1 MEAGVREAAAE
12 ALVAGAAELG
22 LRLPPAGVERL
33 LAFLGELQR
42 WNRAYSLVADGSSPD
57 WVGRHLLDSLS
68 IADPLRV
75 LAVEAGRLEERSA
88 GELSR
93 SGSPRSQ
100 DRTSALGEGISPP
113 GEGTSPLGE
122 GVSPPGEGVSPLGE
136 GTSPPWERGH
146 PARADDGGP
155 AAHLETGSPRSPDH
169 PGRASRPFRVLD
181 LGSGAGLPGI
191 PLAIAL
197 PELRF
202 VLLDGNG
209 KKVRF
214 CRHAVTALGLPNV
227 EVVEERAERYA
238 PTAPFDAAVV
248 RAVGSLARIRALV
261 RPRCRGPILAMK
273 GRYPSRELEAL
284 GRVPFEAARLRIPGL
299 EAERHLVVLR

>member
-1 MEAGVREAAAE
+1 METGDEARALAAGV
-12 ALVAGAAELG
+12 AELG
-22 LRLPPAGVERL
+22 VRLPPSGAERL
-33 LAFLGELQR
+33 LAFLAELRR
-42 WNRAYSLVADGSSPD
+42 WNRAYNLVADAPPLA
-57 WVGRHLLDSLS
+57 WVRAHLLDSLT

-75 LAVEAGRLEERSA
+75 LAVEAGRSAARSA

-93 SGSPRSQ
+93 AGSPRS
-100 DRTSALGEGISPP
+100 R
-113 GEGTSPLGE
+113 
-122 GVSPPGEGVSPLGE
+122 
-136 GTSPPWERGH
+136 
-146 PARADDGGP
+146 
-155 AAHLETGSPRSPDH
+155 DH
-169 PGRASRPFRVLD
+169 PGRANRPFRVLD

-209 KKVRF
+209 KKARF

-227 EVVEERAERYA
+227 EVVEERADRYA
-238 PTAPFDAAVV
+238 PPAPFDAAVV

-273 GRYPSRELEAL
+273 GRYPARELEAL
-284 GRVPFEAARLRIPGL
+284 GEVPFEAARLRVPGL